1 MRCSLLLFH
10 DAFVTAFVTLFV
22 FPQNSS
28 ILVEVEFEYLK
39 KVEGVLIVFDVITR
53 KHHKK
58 KSHVFF
64 ALWGHLSQL
73 VMRQSKSQEKI
84 TDSQTFFYPMG
95 RLLEGDHTKKNRVKS

>member
-64 ALWGHLSQL
+64 IEW
-73 VMRQSKSQEKI
+73 
-84 TDSQTFFYPMG
+84 G
-95 RLLEGDHTKKNRVKS
+95 RLTQ